1 MRKIFLIFF
10 TRYMSTA
17 LSMSFGYVAFRV
29 DDGIAHS
36 VALVLWTA
44 FTIIALEM
52 WADRINRGKP

>member
-36 VALVLWTA
+36 VALVL
-44 FTIIALEM
+44 
-52 WADRINRGKP
+52 

>member
-10 TRYMSTA
+10 TRYMSTT
-17 LSMSFGYVAFRV
+17 LSLGSCYVAFRV

-36 VALVLWTA
+36 VALVLWPA

-52 WADRINRGKP
+52 WADRIKRGKP